1 MFLKTLCLVMFWVRV
16 EKETET
22 LPYFFMNMPSTIFYA
37 VSGYRSWIADQK
49 AKKKEEEKNIYIH
62 RQFYAIYIHCL
73 IEFNV
78 R

>member
-1 MFLKTLCLVMFWVRV
+1 MFFKNSLSRDVLGQSGERSK
-16 EKETET
+16 T
-22 LPYFFMNMPSTIFYA
+22 LPYFFMNMPSRIFYA

-49 AKKKEEEKNIYIH
+49 AKKKKKKKNIYIH